1 MEEIDLTIPLTSGE
15 IEKTFDKSKNYVI
28 VDNGNENRFDYCK
41 ITDVSPT
48 KHIHF
53 LCKKTLSNIGTRSTP
68 AGSKQINLTLTRMDY
83 NDAKKD
89 HEYKVN
95 DPEIYKIYVSDDAMG
110 GRRRKSRKSKK
121 SKRSKKSRKS
131 RK

>member
-1 MEEIDLTIPLTSGE
+1 MEEIDLTIPLSSTE
-15 IEKTFDKSKNYVI
+15 IVKTFDKSKNYVI
-28 VDNGNENRFDYCK
+28 VENGNENRFDYCK

-68 AGSKQINLTLTRMDY
+68 AGSKQINLKFQEMNHD
-83 NDAKKD
+83 
-89 HEYKVN
+89 EYKVK
-95 DPEIYKIYVSDDAMG
+95 DPEIYKIYVTDDVVAMG

>member
-1 MEEIDLTIPLTSGE
+1 MEEIDLTIPLSSTE
-15 IEKTFDKSKNYVI
+15 IKETFDKSKNYVI
-28 VDNGNENRFDYCK
+28 VSGEHRFDYCK

-48 KHIHF
+48 SHIHF
-53 LCKKTLSNIGTRSTP
+53 LCKKTLHPTRTTP
-68 AGSKQINLTLTRMDY
+68 ADSKQINLTLTKMDH
-83 NDAKKD
+83 NDAKND
-89 HEYKVN
+89 FEYKVK
-95 DPEIYKIYVSDDAMG
+95 DLESYKIYVTDDAMG

>member
-1 MEEIDLTIPLTSGE
+1 MEEIDLTIPLSSTE
-15 IEKTFDKSKNYVI
+15 IEKTFDKNKNYVI
-28 VDNGNENRFDYCK
+28 VDNGNGNRFDYCK

-48 KHIHF
+48 SHIHF
-53 LCKKTLSNIGTRSTP
+53 LCKKTLSNTSTRSTP
-68 AGSKQINLTLTRMDY
+68 AGSKQINLTLTRMGY

-89 HEYKVN
+89 DEYKVN
-95 DPEIYKIYVSDDAMG
+95 DPEIYKIYVTDDAMG

-121 SKRSKKSRKS
+121 SKRSRKSRKS

>member
-1 MEEIDLTIPLTSGE
+1 MEEIDLTKPFTSSE
-15 IEKTFDKSKNYVI
+15 IVKTFDRHKNYV
-28 VDNGNENRFDYCK
+28 VQKGEKRYDYCTL
-41 ITDVSPT
+41 TDNATHNGGLHFRCSRTLHPT
-48 KHIHF
+48 R
-53 LCKKTLSNIGTRSTP
+53 TTP
-68 AGSKQINLTLTRMDY
+68 AHDTLINLTFEKLGY

-89 HEYKVN
+89 HEYKVADHEN
-95 DPEIYKIYVSDDAMG
+95 YKIYVTDGVEMG

>member
-1 MEEIDLTIPLTSGE
+1 MEEIDLTIPLSSTE
-15 IEKTFDKSKNYVI
+15 IEKTFDKSKNKNYVI
-28 VDNGNENRFDYCK
+28 VRGENRFDYCK

-48 KHIHF
+48 SHIHF
-53 LCKKTLSNIGTRSTP
+53 LCKKTLHPTRTTP
-68 AGSKQINLTLTRMDY
+68 ADSKQISLTFTRMDH
-83 NDAKKD
+83 NDAKND
-89 HEYKVN
+89 FEYKVK
-95 DPEIYKIYVSDDAMG
+95 DLESYKIYVTDDAMG